1 MSGRLIITS
10 KKGYCPWSSKNV
22 ERVLR
27 DERELQERENK
38 KKREVEQSE
47 RIEKLKRQNGDQ
59 DCSNNGTSE
68 DRHVNLFEQ
77 EERKFLEDA
86 KLGQATSRTS
96 TSISKQVGIMPVFL
110 SQMKKDDEQKQQ
122 ENFYKRKDILKKETD
137 DNLKKQMDPMHA
149 FHKDQTSRSKDE
161 GDQIMKLSKQV
172 HRKEKKK
179 KKSKKHKKHS
189 SVHGKERNDSKHVK
203 SSKLEELRK
212 RKANRTNNELK
223 REEKIQRL

>member
-1 MSGRLIITS
+1 MSGRLIITT

-27 DERELQERENK
+27 DERELKEREQK
-38 KKREVEQSE
+38 RKREVEQSE

-59 DCSNNGTSE
+59 DCSNDGPST

-86 KLGQATSRTS
+86 KLGQTTSKTS
-96 TSISKQVGIMPVFL
+96 SSSKQVGIMPVFL

-122 ENFYKRKDILKKETD
+122 ENFYKRKDILTKETD
-137 DNLKKQMDPMHA
+137 DKLKKQMDPMYA
-149 FHKDQTSRSKDE
+149 FHKDETSRSKEDC
-161 GDQIMKLSKQV
+161 DQTTMKVSERV

-179 KKSKKHKKHS
+179 KKSKKHKKHY
-189 SVHGKERNDSKHVK
+189 SVHGKEKNDSKDVI

>member
-1 MSGRLIITS
+1 MSGRLIITT

-27 DERELQERENK
+27 DERELKEREQK
-38 KKREVEQSE
+38 RKREVEQSE
-47 RIEKLKRQNGDQ
+47 RIEKLKRLNGDQ
-59 DCSNNGTSE
+59 DCSNDGAST

-77 EERKFLEDA
+77 EEKKFLEDA

-96 TSISKQVGIMPVFL
+96 SKQVGIMPVFL

-122 ENFYKRKDILKKETD
+122 ENFYKKKDILRKETD
-137 DNLKKQMDPMHA
+137 DKLKKQMDPMDA
-149 FHKDQTSRSKDE
+149 FHNDETSRSKED
-161 GDQIMKLSKQV
+161 GDQTIMEASERV
-172 HRKEKKK
+172 YRKEKKK
-179 KKSKKHKKHS
+179 KKSKKHKRHNS
-189 SVHGKERNDSKHVK
+189 DHGKERNDSKDGK
-203 SSKLEELRK
+203 LSKLEELRK

>member
-1 MSGRLIITS
+1 MSGRLIITT

-27 DERELQERENK
+27 DERELEEREQK
-38 KKREVEQSE
+38 RKREVEQSE

-59 DCSNNGTSE
+59 DCSNDGPST

-86 KLGQATSRTS
+86 KLGQTTSKS
-96 TSISKQVGIMPVFL
+96 SSSKQVGIMPVFL

-122 ENFYKRKDILKKETD
+122 ENFYKRKDILTKETD
-137 DNLKKQMDPMHA
+137 DKLKKQMDPMYA
-149 FHKDQTSRSKDE
+149 FHKHET
-161 GDQIMKLSKQV
+161 MKVSERV

-179 KKSKKHKKHS
+179 KKFKKHRKHNS
-189 SVHGKERNDSKHVK
+189 AHGKDRNDSKDVK